1 MINLIMHQYD
11 MGEITFGQARQIK
24 IWYNSTSAS
33 SHMDLKILEDMF
45 AAANGTWSD
54 VQLYRCRPD
63 FFISAWPHI
72 LREHRK
78 NILGVDGFGMA
89 EADLAALP
97 AAAVDADIRKQLAW
111 HAERI
116 QEIETGSGKLM
127 NIAQMLTYGNDK
139 AIAFAILVHL
149 QRQELLQE
157 LLNFSRDKIWEELT
171 RAPYWLLGLK
181 RVLPEALQYFDTD
194 EAFWD
199 RMQLAARKHYQ
210 EAVGRVHVASRWG
223 VEQFNVPS

>member
-1 MINLIMHQYD
+1 
-11 MGEITFGQARQIK
+11 
-24 IWYNSTSAS
+24 
-33 SHMDLKILEDMF
+33 
-45 AAANGTWSD
+45 
-54 VQLYRCRPD
+54 
-63 FFISAWPHI
+63 
-72 LREHRK
+72 
-78 NILGVDGFGMA
+78 
-89 EADLAALP
+89 
-97 AAAVDADIRKQLAW
+97 
-111 HAERI
+111 
-116 QEIETGSGKLM
+116 M